1 VAGFFSRRGVPFW
14 KQTFDDVRMNFPDKT
29 IGAVV
34 CTVLVLSTIFLH
46 EGQAQ
51 QPKPAPKSKEAAPA
65 PGEGK
70 KIFESICASCHG
82 LDGRGGERGP
92 NIATAR
98 EVQNLSDSEVL
109 KILRDGK
116 TYAGM
121 PGFAGLGNDRLGVIL
136 KHLRKLQG
144 MSAATVL
151 AGNPANG
158 KALFF
163 GKADCASCHM
173 IQGRGGYMG
182 SDLSEY
188 GAGNSPNEIR
198 EAILQPNKDN
208 DPRQQVVEVATEGGQ
223 NLKGIRRNEDN
234 FSLQLQTLDGA
245 FHLLQKSTVK
255 SVKELSAS
263 LMPGDYGSKLTRQEI
278 DDLIHYLI
286 SVAKT
291 GKSSQDK
298 RNGAEEDED

>member
-1 VAGFFSRRGVPFW
+1 
-14 KQTFDDVRMNFPDKT
+14 MNFLDKT
-29 IGAVV
+29 IRAVA
-34 CTVLVLSTIFLH
+34 CTAVMLAVAFTY
-46 EGQAQ
+46 EGKAQ
-51 QPKPAPKSKEAAPA
+51 EPAPKPKSQQASPAADD
-65 PGEGK
+65 GK
-70 KIFESICASCHG
+70 KTFEAICASCHG

-92 NIATAR
+92 NIATVQ
-98 EVQNLSDSEVL
+98 EVQNLSDSEIL

-121 PGFAGLGNDRLGVIL
+121 PGFAGLGNDRLGAIL

-144 MSAATVL
+144 KSAATVL

-158 KALFF
+158 RMLFF

-198 EAILQPNKDN
+198 EAILHPNKDD
-208 DPRQQVVEVATEGGQ
+208 DPRQQVVEVTTEDGQ
-223 NLKGIRRNEDN
+223 ILKGIRRNEDN

-245 FHLLQKSTVK
+245 FHLLRKSTVK
-255 SVKELSAS
+255 SVKDLAAS
-263 LMPGDYGSKLTRQEI
+263 LMPSDYGSKLTRQEI
-278 DDLIHYLI
+278 DDLIHYLV

>member
-1 VAGFFSRRGVPFW
+1 
-14 KQTFDDVRMNFPDKT
+14 MNFRDKT
-29 IGAVV
+29 IPVAA
-34 CTVLVLSTIFLH
+34 CTGILVSLAFWQQ
-46 EGQAQ
+46 GQAQ
-51 QPKPAPKSKEAAPA
+51 QPVSKPKSQQAASAVPD
-65 PGEGK
+65 GK
-70 KIFESICASCHG
+70 KAFESICASCHG

-92 NIATAR
+92 NIATTQ
-98 EVQNLSDSEVL
+98 EVQNLSDSEIF

-116 TYAGM
+116 AYAGM
-121 PGFAGLGNDRLGVIL
+121 PGFAGLGNDRLGAIL

-158 KALFF
+158 KTLFF

-208 DPRQQVVEVATEGGQ
+208 DPRQQVVEVATEDGQ

-255 SVKELSAS
+255 SAKELSAS

-278 DDLIHYLI
+278 DDLIHYLV

>member
-1 VAGFFSRRGVPFW
+1 
-14 KQTFDDVRMNFPDKT
+14 MNFRDTT
-29 IGAVV
+29 IPVMA
-34 CTVLVLSTIFLH
+34 CTGILVSLAFWH
-46 EGQAQ
+46 QGQAQ
-51 QPKPAPKSKEAAPA
+51 QPVSKPKSQQAAPA
-65 PGEGK
+65 VPDGK
-70 KIFESICASCHG
+70 KAFESICASCHG

-92 NIATAR
+92 NIATVQ
-98 EVQNLSDSEVL
+98 EVQNLSDSEIF

-121 PGFAGLGNDRLGVIL
+121 PGFAGLGNDRLGAIL

-158 KALFF
+158 KTLFF

-208 DPRQQVVEVATEGGQ
+208 DPRQQVVEVATEDGQ
-223 NLKGIRRNEDN
+223 TLKGIRRNEDN
-234 FSLQLQTLDGA
+234 FSLQLQTLDGV
-245 FHLLQKSTVK
+245 FHLLQKNRVK

-278 DDLIHYLI
+278 DDLIHYLV

>member
-1 VAGFFSRRGVPFW
+1 
-14 KQTFDDVRMNFPDKT
+14 MNFRDTT
-29 IGAVV
+29 IPVMA
-34 CTVLVLSTIFLH
+34 CTGILVSLAFWH
-46 EGQAQ
+46 QGQAQ
-51 QPKPAPKSKEAAPA
+51 QPVSKPKSQQAAPA
-65 PGEGK
+65 VPDGK
-70 KIFESICASCHG
+70 KAFELICASCHG

-92 NIATAR
+92 NIATVQ
-98 EVQNLSDSEVL
+98 EVQNLSDSEIF

-121 PGFAGLGNDRLGVIL
+121 PGFAGLGNDRLGAIL

-173 IQGRGGYMG
+173 IQGRGGYIG

-188 GAGNSPNEIR
+188 GAGNSAGDIR

-208 DPRQQVVEVATEGGQ
+208 DPRQQVVEVTTEDGQ
-223 NLKGIRRNEDN
+223 TLRGIRRNEDN

-245 FHLLQKSTVK
+245 FHLLQKNTLK

-263 LMPGDYGSKLTRQEI
+263 LMPSDYGSKLTRQEV
-278 DDLIHYLI
+278 DDLIHYLV

-291 GKSSQDK
+291 GRSSQDK

>member
-1 VAGFFSRRGVPFW
+1 
-14 KQTFDDVRMNFPDKT
+14 MNFRDKT
-29 IGAVV
+29 IPVAA
-34 CTVLVLSTIFLH
+34 CTGILVSLAFWH
-46 EGQAQ
+46 QGQAQ
-51 QPKPAPKSKEAAPA
+51 QPVSKPKSQQAASPV
-65 PGEGK
+65 PDGK
-70 KIFESICASCHG
+70 KAFESICASCHG

-92 NIATAR
+92 NIATTQ
-98 EVQNLSDSEVL
+98 EVQDLSDSEIF
-109 KILRDGK
+109 KILRDGR

-121 PGFAGLGNDRLGVIL
+121 PGFAGLGNDRLGAIL

-158 KALFF
+158 KTLFF

-188 GAGNSPNEIR
+188 GAGNSPTEIR

-208 DPRQQVVEVATEGGQ
+208 DPRQQVVEVTTEDGQ
-223 NLKGIRRNEDN
+223 TLKGIRRNEDN

-245 FHLLQKSTVK
+245 FHLLQKNTVK
-255 SVKELSAS
+255 NVKELSAS

-278 DDLIHYLI
+278 DDLIHYLV